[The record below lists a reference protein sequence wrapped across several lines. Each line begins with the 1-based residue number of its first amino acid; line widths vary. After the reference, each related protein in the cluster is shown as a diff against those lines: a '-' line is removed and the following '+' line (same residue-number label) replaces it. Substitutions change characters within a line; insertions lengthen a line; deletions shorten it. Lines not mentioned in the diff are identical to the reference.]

1 MTVVLL
7 GVMAGLGCVGAF
19 WGARATV
26 PSLESITRSG
36 NRTLPSVPSV
46 AHGRGVTDRL
56 GRLGMRSEV
65 VGRLQ
70 TLPPWA
76 SLRAPLAITGT
87 TPEQLVGRV
96 ILGVGAGA
104 LVPPVLWALAATAG
118 VSVPLAVPVLM
129 AVVLVPLS
137 ACIPF
142 ASLVEDAKRHRQH
155 FRTVI
160 GSYVDMVVLNL
171 AGGVGIEGALVSA
184 AEISPDW
191 AAKRISRA
199 LSLARD
205 TGEPGWE
212 ALHALGLELGVVE
225 LMELAATLQLA
236 GTEGARIRQSLS
248 ARAASLRRH
257 QQAEAES
264 AANAMTERLFLP
276 GALLLLGF
284 LLFIGYP
291 AVSRIL
297 SGF

>member
-19 WGARATV
+19 LGTRATI
-26 PSLESITRSG
+26 PSLEAIMRSG
-36 NRTLPSVPSV
+36 NRTLPSVPSA
-46 AHGRGVTDRL
+46 AHGRGVVDRL
-56 GRLGMRSEV
+56 GHLGMRSEV

-70 TLPPWA
+70 ALPPWA

-104 LVPPVLWALAATAG
+104 IVPPVLWALAATAG
-118 VSVPLAVPVLM
+118 VSVPLAIPVLM
-129 AVVLVPLS
+129 AVILVPSS
-137 ACIPF
+137 AYLPF
-142 ASLVEDAKRHRQH
+142 ASLMEGAKRRRQH

-160 GSYVDMVVLNL
+160 GSYVDLVVLNL

-184 AEISPDW
+184 ADISGDW

-205 TGEPGWE
+205 TGEPAWG